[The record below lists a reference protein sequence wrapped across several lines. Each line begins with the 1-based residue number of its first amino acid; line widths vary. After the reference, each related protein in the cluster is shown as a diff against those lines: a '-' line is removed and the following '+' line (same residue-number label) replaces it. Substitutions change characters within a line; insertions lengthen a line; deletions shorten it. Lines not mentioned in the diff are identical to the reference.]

1 MGSSNMIQVINLLFI
16 FIFFLLLSNSLHVEG
31 SRFLQDHQGVS
42 SSSFSSISYI
52 KRFSISIAYSGPSRR
67 GAGH

>member
-31 SRFLQDHQGVS
+31 SRFLQDQGVS